1 MATKRLFPVLAVTL
15 AVGAGCASSAAQ
27 NEAPRLAADVAAG
40 LATRAEQ
47 VAAALDAGQCDQ
59 ALEGAR
65 SLQNDITAL
74 PADPAVRAEALAG
87 AARLAN
93 GISCPPPVVA
103 TATSVPVL
111 TAPDLAELEKLF
123 EGKQGKGRKGK
134 GDDD

>member
-1 MATKRLFPVLAVTL
+1 MATKRLFPVLALTL
-15 AVGAGCASSAAQ
+15 AIGAGCASGGGKD
-27 NEAPRLAADVAAG
+27 EHAPLAADVAAG

-47 VAAALDAGQCDQ
+47 VAAALEAGQCDQ

-65 SLQNDITAL
+65 SLQNHLAAL

-87 AARLAN
+87 AARLVN

-103 TATSVPVL
+103 PPTSAPVVSV
-111 TAPDLAELEKLF
+111 PDLAQLEKLL
-123 EGKQGKGRKGK
+123 KKKGKGK